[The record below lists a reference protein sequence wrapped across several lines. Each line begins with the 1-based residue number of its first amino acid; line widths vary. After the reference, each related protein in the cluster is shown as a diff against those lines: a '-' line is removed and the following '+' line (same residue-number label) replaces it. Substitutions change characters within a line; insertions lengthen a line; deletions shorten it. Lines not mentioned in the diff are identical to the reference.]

1 MQDAAPAAAD
11 VQPEAGLRDRKKEAK
26 RAAIIAAAQAE
37 FIAHGFAEA
46 RLARVAARAGVA
58 KGTLYLYFDSKEALF
73 DAVLRGALPLIFA
86 PPEAADPGIPP
97 QTAFRLRL
105 RAAIADMQA
114 SGRDKL
120 ALIVLSESAQ
130 FPGLARIY
138 LETILEPLFGL
149 VRDYARSSGV
159 ARLEPLTRY
168 PQLLLAPMLAATM
181 WNRLMTERPPLDL
194 PELLETHLTLVLGPP
209 EGEAAPLTG

>member
-1 MQDAAPAAAD
+1 MQETTPEPEQA
-11 VQPEAGLRDRKKEAK
+11 QPEAGLRDRKKEAK

-46 RLARVAARAGVA
+46 RLARVAAQAGVA

-86 PPEAADPGIPP
+86 PPVAPDPGTPP
-97 QTAFRLRL
+97 QVAFRRRL

-138 LETILEPLFGL
+138 LEAILEPLFGL
-149 VRDYARSSGV
+149 VRDYASSSGV

-194 PELLETHLTLVLGPP
+194 PEMLETHLTLVLGPP
-209 EGEAAPLTG
+209 EGEPAGVTG